1 MKKYL
6 LITGLLL
13 LAFTANILW
22 GSSALTPSEVWQTL
36 MGQSTDPIVG
46 EIVFHYRLP
55 KALAALI
62 CGSALGMS
70 GLLMQTLFRNP
81 LAGPDVLGVSAGA
94 TLGVALLTMGGV
106 GTYMGMT
113 VGAPM
118 FAAIIGALLVML
130 LILWI
135 AARVPQ
141 VTTLLIVG
149 LMMGYFVGSAVSILQ
164 STANPDTLKLFTTWT
179 FGSLSSISEEQLLAL
194 ALLYVP
200 CFIPILLF
208 CNRMDVLQ
216 LGDEQA
222 ALLGVPVRKTRT
234 WMIVIASVLTGAV
247 TATAGPIAF
256 VGVTMPH
263 IARSL
268 THSPSHRTLLPM
280 TCLLGSLLLL
290 VCNLLAELPDRP
302 LPLNA
307 VTACFGAPLLVYII
321 LRRD

>member
-1 MKKYL
+1 MKYTIL
-6 LITGLLL
+6 LILLL
-13 LAFTANILW
+13 LALVANILL
-22 GSSALTPSEVWQTL
+22 GSSTLTITEVWQTITGEL
-36 MGQSTDPIVG
+36 NDPVLR

-55 KALAALI
+55 KAISALI
-62 CGSALGMS
+62 CGSALGLS

-106 GTYMGMT
+106 STFIT
-113 VGAPM
+113 IQVGAPIL
-118 FAAIIGALLVML
+118 AAIAGALLVMML
-130 LILWI
+130 VLWV
-135 AARVPQ
+135 AVRVPH

-164 STANPDTLKLFTTWT
+164 SSAHPDTLKLFTTWT
-179 FGSLSSISEEQLLAL
+179 FGSLSSITEEQLLAL
-194 ALLYVP
+194 ALISIP
-200 CFIPILLF
+200 CLIPAFLLSS
-208 CNRMDVLQ
+208 RMDLLQ
-216 LGDEQA
+216 LGDNQA
-222 ALLGVPVRKTRT
+222 TLLGVPVRRTRFL
-234 WMIVIASVLTGAV
+234 MILIASILTGAV

-256 VGVTMPH
+256 IGVTMPH

-268 THSPSHRTLLPM
+268 THSPTHRTLMPM

-290 VCNLLAELPDRP
+290 LCNLISELPTRP

-321 LRRD
+321 LRRQ